1 MGFLFRRS
9 DKAIPII
16 ISTDSI
22 VMLATAMLGPI
33 YALFVDEIGGTLLDA
48 SLAGAVFALA
58 AGITTIFGGRLTD
71 KIKEKE
77 LIVVVGYLIISAG
90 FFLMT
95 QVRTIELLFVI
106 QALIGLGEALYVPAF
121 DTLFSEHTKKRR
133 AGRQWGA
140 WESMYY
146 FTTAIG
152 AVVGGIIVTQFGFS
166 PMFVVMGIMC
176 VASAFYIYFLPRK
189 VL

>member
-1 MGFLFRRS
+1 MNFIFKRK

-22 VMLATAMLGPI
+22 VMLATTMLGPI

-48 SLAGAVFALA
+48 SLAGAIFALA
-58 AGITTIFGGRLTD
+58 AGITSIVSGKITD
-71 KIKEKE
+71 RIKEKE
-77 LIVVVGYLIISAG
+77 FIVIIGYLIIAAG

-95 QVRTIELLFVI
+95 QVRTMSFLFTI
-106 QALIGLGEALYVPAF
+106 QVLIGLGTALYMPAY
-121 DTLFSEHTKKRR
+121 DTLFAQHTNKKR

-140 WESMYY
+140 WESTYY
-146 FTTAIG
+146 FTAAIG
-152 AVVGGIIVTQFGFS
+152 ATVGGLVVTQFGFQT
-166 PMFVVMGIMC
+166 MFVIMGILC
-176 VASAFYIYFLPRK
+176 VGSALYIYFLPRK